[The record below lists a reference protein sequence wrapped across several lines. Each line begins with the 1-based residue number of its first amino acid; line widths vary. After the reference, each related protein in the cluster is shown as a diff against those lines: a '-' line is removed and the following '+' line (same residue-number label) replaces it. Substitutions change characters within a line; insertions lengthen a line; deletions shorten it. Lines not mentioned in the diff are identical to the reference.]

1 MDKQRTTNKDLE
13 FLNKYLSNFKDILRF
28 DENNGYMLDVNKNL
42 WVIKK
47 PKDIYIFIR
56 NITEKFFTNYRFT
69 DTEIIDWTNLVKKN
83 LPKIKV
89 NNHLILTNNK
99 LYNIKTK
106 AYINFTKVTK
116 DTCIY
121 MYTPLNIK
129 QIKKYDQQNYT

>member
-56 NITEKFFTNYRFT
+56 NITEKFFPNYIFT
-69 DTEIIDWTNLVKKN
+69 DTEIIDWTKLVKKN
-83 LPKIKV
+83 LPEIKV

-99 LYNIKTK
+99 LYNIKTN

-116 DTCIY
+116 DTYLY

-129 QIKKYDQQNYT
+129 QIKKYD